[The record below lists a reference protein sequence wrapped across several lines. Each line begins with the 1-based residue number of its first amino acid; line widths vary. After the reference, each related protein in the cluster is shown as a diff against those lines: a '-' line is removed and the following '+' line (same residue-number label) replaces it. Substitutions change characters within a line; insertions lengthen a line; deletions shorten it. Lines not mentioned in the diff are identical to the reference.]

1 MNRLFHQLYH
11 PEVMIG
17 SEKSLM
23 NPDFRPKIFILILSL
38 NKDATVQP
46 YQMCLQESLT
56 ECLTYKH

>member
-1 MNRLFHQLYH
+1 MNRLFYQLYH
-11 PEVMIG
+11 PEVVI
-17 SEKSLM
+17 SSKKPLM
-23 NPDFRPKIFILILSL
+23 NPDFRPKFSYLILSL